1 MSIITLS
8 KSIKKNEIDIKKI
21 HVDFNSITGRHI
33 IAAEREARLMGD
45 STPDACYSKIFQAVL
60 AAKATKENL
69 IVDDILDLSG
79 SDFVRVT
86 TEASN
91 FLFGWVSPVVN
102 PQEKS

>member
-1 MSIITLS
+1 MSTITLS
-8 KSIKKNEIDIKKI
+8 KAIKKDELEIKKI
-21 HVDFNSITGRHI
+21 HIDFNSITGRHI
-33 IAAEREARLMGD
+33 IAAEREARVMGD

-60 AAKATKENL
+60 TAKATKENL
-69 IVDDILDLSG
+69 NVDDILNLAG

-91 FLFGWVSPVVN
+91 FLFGWVSPVAN